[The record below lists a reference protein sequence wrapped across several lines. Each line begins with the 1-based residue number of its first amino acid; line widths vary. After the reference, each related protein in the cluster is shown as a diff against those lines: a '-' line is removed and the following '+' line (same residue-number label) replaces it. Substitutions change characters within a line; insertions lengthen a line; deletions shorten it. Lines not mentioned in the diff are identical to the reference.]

1 MNTITAAPEASPSRP
16 SVRFTPFA
24 VAAIMTYAQ
33 ITNRVDPTAPA
44 ANTTLLSRTNE
55 TVREAGVSPEW
66 LRKPSASTANA
77 IDTSNEVRAATRTDL
92 TGVPPALPR
101 GQPSAASRPTERWP
115 LAPGRQPARP

>member
-77 IDTSNEVRAATRTDL
+77 IDTTDCPASLALDFSPRLRCL
-92 TGVPPALPR
+92 TILMLSLIHISEPHETPEHL
-101 GQPSAASRPTERWP
+101 
-115 LAPGRQPARP
+115 

>member
-55 TVREAGVSPEW
+55 TVRQAAAALLNDLDVVVQEAHQTQPRHQEQHQQRG
-66 LRKPSASTANA
+66 RGGAT
-77 IDTSNEVRAATRTDL
+77 TRTRARHVGG
-92 TGVPPALPR
+92 GV
-101 GQPSAASRPTERWP
+101 T
-115 LAPGRQPARP
+115 